1 MVGRSVC
8 AKRELPTCICFTR
21 FYICTLASILLL
33 CPPPP
38 PPLLLW
44 LPTRWLSKCYIC
56 IIIFLIGGREWEYS
70 PLLWAWESSS
80 HYFPEMLGDE
90 SLQSKQIASSPPLS
104 LSLPLS
110 LFLSLSILLNSI
122 IVRVNKHT
130 FAHLSLFL
138 SEFAGWL
145 EKDQVVPRRLD
156 LLLGFFNA
164 GRSRSRFSPVSIKIG
179 NHHCAEYAN
188 VNMLNLSVFSEVKQ
202 DIIVSWVTCG
212 GKMEGGGKRFV
223 PEQLQQLH
231 FTKTLLLWVSETT

>member
-1 MVGRSVC
+1 M
-8 AKRELPTCICFTR
+8 
-21 FYICTLASILLL
+21 SILLL
-33 CPPPP
+33 WPPPP

-90 SLQSKQIASSPPLS
+90 SLQSKQIASSPPPPPPSLS
-104 LSLPLS
+104 LSLS

-156 LLLGFFNA
+156 LLLGFFK
-164 GRSRSRFSPVSIKIG
+164 RREEQKSFLSRF
-179 NHHCAEYAN
+179 N
-188 VNMLNLSVFSEVKQ
+188 
-202 DIIVSWVTCG
+202 
-212 GKMEGGGKRFV
+212 
-223 PEQLQQLH
+223 
-231 FTKTLLLWVSETT
+231 